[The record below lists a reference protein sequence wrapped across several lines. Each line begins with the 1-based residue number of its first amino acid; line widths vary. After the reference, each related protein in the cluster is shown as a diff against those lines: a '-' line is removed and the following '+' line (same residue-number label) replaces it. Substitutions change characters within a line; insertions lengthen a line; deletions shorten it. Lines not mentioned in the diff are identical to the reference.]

1 MKQQLFE
8 CSKKQWEAFLN
19 KGCIQ
24 TRWFNQPGGREESN
38 WGSRIIIKLQVAYRC
53 EVEGVVCR
61 DERHGIGSPLK
72 PIDLL
77 MRVSNQ
83 HLCTSLRLN
92 DTDDSC
98 MESNVKNNNWL

>member
-1 MKQQLFE
+1 MRE
-8 CSKKQWEAFLN
+8 E
-19 KGCIQ
+19 
-24 TRWFNQPGGREESN
+24 RRRERGREEGGEVRRVE
-38 WGSRIIIKLQVAYRC
+38 GSKRGWDGGRIIMTQLRVAYPC